1 MHRIESRESRSQK
14 LAARA
19 LTENTVRCAG
29 ERLQNISS
37 VASVHVRSVRRP
49 DSAAAHRHCFMG
61 LGSSKARKA
70 KLLAEQQ
77 AEEERMEQ
85 IMLAAEKQARRNS
98 ARVVDGMVRKG
109 SIAADDRLKLIEK
122 EQEYAAEEKKVKE
135 KAMHAMWIA
144 GGAVGSKNHHYAGDE
159 LKGKRKKAKDDESS
173 DESSDDET
181 KISEAERGVKL
192 ARKYRIMVEKHRA
205 DLVAQWPTMDG
216 SKEYRDQIEEAQA
229 YEEQVMR
236 EAEKHKK
243 GALKDD
249 DDDATRA

>member
-1 MHRIESRESRSQK
+1 MSE
-14 LAARA
+14 
-19 LTENTVRCAG
+19 V
-29 ERLQNISS
+29 NI
-37 VASVHVRSVRRP
+37 
-49 DSAAAHRHCFMG
+49 
-61 LGSSKARKA
+61 
-70 KLLAEQQ
+70 
-77 AEEERMEQ
+77 
-85 IMLAAEKQARRNS
+85 ARR
-98 ARVVDGMVRKG
+98 
-109 SIAADDRLKLIEK
+109 
-122 EQEYAAEEKKVKE
+122 
-135 KAMHAMWIA
+135 
-144 GGAVGSKNHHYAGDE
+144 YAGDE